1 MGSAEA
7 VKSVDTNIL
16 VRIVAD
22 SESKQA
28 EIARSV
34 VSAGVN
40 VPITV
45 LLELAWTLRSRY
57 DFERDRLNNALVA
70 LLDIPEIHI
79 EDEPAIRAALK
90 LHRDGADIAD
100 VLHLVAARG
109 SEAFVTFDKGVPDG
123 EDIGIAV
130 ELVG

>member
-1 MGSAEA
+1 MGPAPT

-16 VRIVAD
+16 VRIIAD

-28 EIARSV
+28 KTARQV

-40 VPITV
+40 VPLTV
-45 LLELAWTLRSRY
+45 FLELAWTLRSRY
-57 DFERDRLNNALVA
+57 SFDHARLNNALVA